1 MSHGPPIREEAWQE
15 AQRRILAYLEF
26 LRLPCPENLELALK
40 ALKQARA
47 SLEVSPEAHP
57 VTESWRALQRLL
69 AEEPIPDTQDPSW
82 SLERRIPSLTGI
94 QGLCGEIQPVPAL
107 NRGFMVPG
115 KLR

>member
-1 MSHGPPIREEAWQE
+1 MNRVQPIREEAWHE
-15 AQRRILAYLEF
+15 AQQRVLAYVQF
-26 LRLPCPENLELALK
+26 LRLSSPEDLELALK

-47 SLEVSPEAHP
+47 GLEHSPEAHP

-69 AEEPIPDTQDPSW
+69 SEEPVPYSQDHG
-82 SLERRIPSLTGI
+82 SLEGKIPSLVGI
-94 QGLCGEIQPVPAL
+94 RRLCGEIQPMPAL